1 MMTTE
6 PSVTADLPAEQ
17 EAETRVLTGNEAAA
31 YGAML
36 CRPQVVSAYPITPQ
50 SAISERMAKFVADGE
65 LEAKLFRIESEHSA
79 LSSLIGASLAGARTF
94 TATASN
100 GLFYMAEMLHFA
112 SGGRLPI
119 VMAIANR
126 AASPPWN
133 VWGDQSDSLS
143 QRDAGW
149 IQLYAENCQEA
160 LDSIIQAYRIAEAE
174 DVMLP
179 AMVAFD
185 GFQVSHISEPVDVP
199 SQAAVDEFLP
209 AFDPEHS
216 LAKSLEA
223 GEPKAFY
230 HITPPEAS
238 FFEYKYRQALAG
250 ERVKDR
256 IEAVDEQFG
265 EQFGRRWGGLL
276 DCYRVDDADVVLVTL
291 GSLTT
296 TAKAVADEYR
306 DDGRAVGVLKLRAFR
321 PFPDAAFREAVADV
335 GAVGVAE
342 KDHSFGLTGSV
353 HGDAAAALANVD
365 GSLVQNFVTGL
376 GGREVTKE
384 HLRQMFDKLL
394 ETHENGTVDQDA
406 HWIGVNA

>member
-1 MMTTE
+1 MAEHHPVAPEPTE
-6 PSVTADLPAEQ
+6 EM
-17 EAETRVLTGNEAAA
+17 EEETRVLTGNEAAA
-31 YGAML
+31 HGAKL
-36 CRPQVVSAYPITPQ
+36 ARPQVVSAYPITPQ
-50 SAISERMAKFVADGE
+50 SAISETMAEFVASGE
-65 LEAKLFRIESEHSA
+65 LDAKLFRIESEHSA
-79 LSSLIGASLAGARTF
+79 LSSLIGASLTGARTF

-119 VMAIANR
+119 VMAVANR

-160 LDSIIQAYRIAEAE
+160 LDLLIQAYRIAEAE

-185 GFQVSHISEPVDVP
+185 GFQVSHISEPVVIPPQD
-199 SQAAVDEFLP
+199 AVDEFLP
-209 AFDPEHS
+209 PYEPEDS
-216 LAKSLEA
+216 LAQSLID
-223 GEPKAFY
+223 GDPKAFH

-238 FFEYKYRQALAG
+238 FFEYKYRQAQAG
-250 ERVKDR
+250 ERAKGR
-256 IEAVDEQFG
+256 IEEVDREFG
-265 EQFGRRWGGLL
+265 DRFGRRWGGLFER
-276 DCYRVDDADVVLVTL
+276 YRVDDATVVLVTL

-306 DDGRAVGVLKLRAFR
+306 ADGVPVGVLKLRAFR
-321 PFPDAAFREAVADV
+321 PFPEDELATALEEVPV
-335 GAVGVAE
+335 VGVVE

-353 HGDAAAALANVD
+353 YGDVAAALTNVD
-365 GSLVQNFVTGL
+365 GQLTQNFVTGL
-376 GGREVTKE
+376 GGREVTKDHIRE
-384 HLRQMFDKLL
+384 MYDTLL
-394 ETHENGTVDQDA
+394 ETHDTGTVDNRSR
-406 HWIGVNA
+406 WVGVTP

>member
-1 MMTTE
+1 MASESAVE
-6 PSVTADLPAEQ
+6 PDLSAEAQAEQ
-17 EAETRVLTGNEAAA
+17 RVLTGNEAAA
-31 YGAML
+31 YGAKL

-50 SAISERMAKFVADGE
+50 SGISERISQFVADGQ
-65 LEAKLFRIESEHSA
+65 LDAKLFRIESEHSA
-79 LSSLIGASLAGARTF
+79 MSSLIGASLAGARTF

-112 SGGRLPI
+112 SGGRLPV
-119 VMAIANR
+119 VMAVANR

-160 LDSIIQAYRIAEAE
+160 LDSIIQAYRIAESE

-185 GFQVSHISEPVDVP
+185 GFQVSHISEPVTIP
-199 SQAAVDEFLP
+199 AQSAVDEFLP

-216 LAKSLEA
+216 LAQSIRE
-223 GEPKAFY
+223 GDPKAFH
-230 HITPPEAS
+230 HITPPESS
-238 FFEYKYRQALAG
+238 FFEYKHRQAAAG
-250 ERVKDR
+250 EGAKKR
-256 IEAVDEQFG
+256 IETVDKAFG
-265 EQFGRRWGGLL
+265 EQFGRRWGGLV
-276 DCYRVDDADVVLVTL
+276 DPYRVEGADVVLVTL

-306 DDGRAVGVLKLRAFR
+306 DDGHAVGVLKLRSFR
-321 PFPDAAFREAVADV
+321 PFPDEAFREMV
-335 GAVGVAE
+335 GPASAVGIAE
-342 KDHSFGLTGSV
+342 KDHSFGFTGSV
-353 HGDAAAALANVD
+353 YGDAAAALANTD
-365 GSLVQNFVTGL
+365 GTRVQNFVTGL
-376 GGREVTKE
+376 GGREVTKDHVCE
-384 HLRQMFDKLL
+384 MYETLL
-394 ETHENGTVDQDA
+394 ETHETGTVDQEA

>member
-1 MMTTE
+1 MT
-6 PSVTADLPAEQ
+6 AEQ
-17 EAETRVLTGNEAAA
+17 PRVTPEPTDETAAETRVLTGNEAAA
-31 YGAML
+31 HGAKL
-36 CRPQVVSAYPITPQ
+36 ARPEVVSAYPITPQ
-50 SAISERMAKFVADGE
+50 SAISETMAGFVASGE
-65 LEAKLFRIESEHSA
+65 LDAKLFRIESEHSA
-79 LSSLIGASLAGARTF
+79 MSSLIGASLTGARTF

-119 VMAIANR
+119 VMAVANR

-160 LDSIIQAYRIAEAE
+160 LDLLIQAYRIAESD

-185 GFQVSHISEPVDVP
+185 GFQVSHISEPVVIP
-199 SQAAVDEFLP
+199 SQSAVDDFLP
-209 AFDPEHS
+209 PYDPEDS
-216 LAKSLEA
+216 LAQSIVD
-223 GEPKAFY
+223 GDPKAFH

-238 FFEYKYRQALAG
+238 FFEYKYRQAQAG
-250 ERVKDR
+250 ERAKDR
-256 IEAVDEQFG
+256 IEEVDRLFG
-265 EQFGRRWGGLL
+265 ERFGRRWGGLF
-276 DCYRVDDADVVLVTL
+276 DPYRVDDAAVVLVTL

-306 DDGRAVGVLKLRAFR
+306 DNDLPVGVLKLRSFR
-321 PFPDAAFREAVADV
+321 PFPEDELATVLEDV
-335 GAVGVAE
+335 PVVGVVE

-353 HGDAAAALANVD
+353 YGDVAAALTNAE
-365 GSLVQNFVTGL
+365 GQLTQNFVTGL
-376 GGREVTKE
+376 GGREVTTE
-384 HLRQMFDKLL
+384 HLREMYDALL
-394 ETHENGTVDQDA
+394 ETYDTGCVDRRSR
-406 HWIGVNA
+406 WVGVSR

>member
-1 MMTTE
+1 MAGETSVE
-6 PSVTADLPAEQ
+6 PDLPAEQ

-50 SAISERMAKFVADGE
+50 SSISERMAAFVADGE
-65 LEAKLFRIESEHSA
+65 LDAKLFRIESEHSA
-79 LSSLIGASLAGARTF
+79 MSSLIGASLAGARTF

-160 LDSIIQAYRIAEAE
+160 LDTIVQAYRIAEAE
-174 DVMLP
+174 DVRLP

-185 GFQVSHISEPVDVP
+185 GFQVSHISEPVEVP
-199 SQAAVDEFLP
+199 AQSAVDAFLP
-209 AFDPEHS
+209 AYDPEHS
-216 LAKSLEA
+216 LAKSLTE
-223 GEPKAFY
+223 GDPKAFH
-230 HITPPEAS
+230 HITPPDAS

-256 IEAVDEQFG
+256 IEAVDEAFG
-265 EQFGRRWGGLL
+265 DHFGRRWGGLL
-276 DCYRVDDADVVLVTL
+276 EPYRVDDADVALVTL

-306 DDGRAVGVLKLRAFR
+306 EAGHDVGVVKLRAFR
-321 PFPDAAFREAVADV
+321 PFPDEAFREAVAGV
-335 GAVGVAE
+335 GAIGVAE

-353 HGDAAAALANVD
+353 YGDVAASLANVD

-376 GGREVTKE
+376 GGREVTKA
-384 HLRQMFDKLL
+384 HVQQMFDKLL

>member
-1 MMTTE
+1 MASESSVE
-6 PSVTADLPAEQ
+6 PDLPAEQ
-17 EAETRVLTGNEAAA
+17 EAEKRVLTGNEAAA

-36 CRPQVVSAYPITPQ
+36 ARPQVVSAYPITPQ
-50 SAISERMAKFVADGE
+50 SSISERMAKFVADGE
-65 LEAKLFRIESEHSA
+65 LDAKLFRIESEHSA
-79 LSSLIGASLAGARTF
+79 MSSLIGASLAGARTF

-160 LDSIIQAYRIAEAE
+160 LDTIIQAYRIAESE

-185 GFQVSHISEPVDVP
+185 GFQVSHISEPVEVP
-199 SQAAVDEFLP
+199 SQAAVDAFLP
-209 AFDPEHS
+209 GFDPEHS
-216 LAKSLEA
+216 LAQSLQD
-223 GEPKAFY
+223 GDPKAFH
-230 HITPPEAS
+230 HITPPESS

-250 ERVKDR
+250 ERVKER
-256 IEAVDEQFG
+256 IEEVDELFG

-276 DCYRVDDADVVLVTL
+276 EPYRVDDAEVVLVTL

-306 DDGRAVGVLKLRAFR
+306 DDGRQVGVLKLRAFR
-321 PFPDAAFREAVADV
+321 PFPDEAFRAAVADA
-335 GAVGVAE
+335 GAIGVAE

-353 HGDAAAALANVD
+353 YGDAAASLANVD
-365 GSLVQNFVTGL
+365 GTLVQNFVTGL
-376 GGREVTKE
+376 GGREVTKD
-384 HLRQMFDKLL
+384 HVRQMYDKLL

>member
-1 MMTTE
+1 MASDAAVAVDAETE
-6 PSVTADLPAEQ
+6 S
-17 EAETRVLTGNEAAA
+17 ETRVLTGNEAAA
-31 YGAML
+31 YGAKL
-36 CRPQVVSAYPITPQ
+36 CRPQVVSVYPITPQ
-50 SAISERMAKFVADGE
+50 SAISEQLAADVASGE
-65 LEAKLFRIESEHSA
+65 LDAHLFRIESEHSA

-112 SGGRLPI
+112 SGGRTPV

-149 IQLYAENCQEA
+149 IQLYAENPQEA
-160 LDSIIQAYRIAEAE
+160 LDTIVQAYRIAESP

-185 GFQVSHISEPVDVP
+185 GFQVSHISEPVVLP
-199 SQAAVDEFLP
+199 TQAAVDAFLP
-209 AFDPEHS
+209 PFDPEHS
-216 LAKSLEA
+216 LAKSLVE
-223 GEPKAFY
+223 GEPKAFH

-238 FFEYKYRQALAG
+238 FFEYKYRQAQAG
-250 ERVKDR
+250 ERALDR
-256 IEAVDEQFG
+256 IVEVDAAFG

-276 DCYRVDDADVVLVTL
+276 EPYRVEGAEAVLLTV

-296 TAKAVADEYR
+296 TARAVADEYR
-306 DDGRAVGVLKLRAFR
+306 ADGRPVGVLKLRSYR
-321 PFPDAAFREAVADV
+321 PFPDAALQAAVADA
-335 GAVGVAE
+335 AVLGVAE

-353 HGDAAAALANVD
+353 YGDVAAALTNVD
-365 GSLVQNFVTGL
+365 GPLVQNFVTGL
-376 GGREVTKE
+376 GGREVTVD
-384 HLRQMFDKLL
+384 HLRRMFDVLL
-394 ETHENGTVDQDA
+394 ETARRGRVDQVA
-406 HWIGVNA
+406 HWVGVRP